1 MALYSA
7 NYYFKSL
14 NSNSSIYASTQ
25 TDQDANYN
33 LDQSTALFVLEI
45 SKYPSGQVISFM
57 EDLNSYISIEAQ
69 YIN

>member
-45 SKYPSGQVISFM
+45 SKYPSGQVI
-57 EDLNSYISIEAQ
+57 
-69 YIN
+69 